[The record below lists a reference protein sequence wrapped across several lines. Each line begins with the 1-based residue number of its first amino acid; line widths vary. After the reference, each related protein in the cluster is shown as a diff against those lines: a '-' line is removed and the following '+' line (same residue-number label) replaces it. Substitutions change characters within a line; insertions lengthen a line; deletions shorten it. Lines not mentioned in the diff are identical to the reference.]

1 MGLRGADGVLE
12 DHLGRPRRS
21 SLLPVELRS
30 VRCRFGSFALTRWI
44 SPAVAAVRELWRR
57 LFGLVRVAP
66 MHNKCGG
73 PKLKEVGIVE
83 SSDKNVAQAT
93 ARRSESSRGAERD
106 DLGAARGQRSVFEA
120 CRRGAAGAE
129 NES

>member
-1 MGLRGADGVLE
+1 VEPMASWKIISVGLVGL
-12 DHLGRPRRS
+12 
-21 SLLPVELRS
+21 SLLPVKLRS
-30 VRCRFGSFALTRWI
+30 ARCGFGSFALTRWI

-83 SSDKNVAQAT
+83 SSDKNVEVGGEQRHEGT
-93 ARRSESSRGAERD
+93 VRD
-106 DLGAARGQRSVFEA
+106 V
-120 CRRGAAGAE
+120 AGGNDE
-129 NES
+129 